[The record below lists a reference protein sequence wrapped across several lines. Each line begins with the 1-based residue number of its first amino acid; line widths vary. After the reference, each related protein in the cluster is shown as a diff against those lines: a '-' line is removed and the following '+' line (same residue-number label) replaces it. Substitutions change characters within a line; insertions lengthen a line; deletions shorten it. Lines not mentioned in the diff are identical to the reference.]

1 MVCFFPT
8 LGEDNLGLDPDAV
21 KWLIWHSTVYFSVHV
36 FINIWFSALLFTN
49 IRVPSLQ
56 ENDTFLACGLISD
69 VTMWL
74 ASANKMLSRHAVW
87 HWQAEAEDQSILC
100 CSLFFLC
107 HCDRHVLAASLFLQC
122 GCITSWTEGDHY
134 AQTPLSTSCGRGLWV
149 RTTNLRVIGHWRL

>member
-87 HWQAEAEDQSILC
+87 HWQAEAEDLIFSAVLSFSSATVTGMFWLRLYSFSVDVSPTGPRGTIMLRP
-100 CSLFFLC
+100 
-107 HCDRHVLAASLFLQC
+107 HCQPAVDV
-122 GCITSWTEGDHY
+122 GCEWEQLTS
-134 AQTPLSTSCGRGLWV
+134 GL
-149 RTTNLRVIGHWRL
+149 